1 MKTRLNKAIV
11 VIPFALTMIV
21 PSISPI
27 YANDGMEQPQTQQQ
41 SNVNYEYN
49 VSFDTSGIAVD
60 DDSMPDAMNGLT
72 MGTIEVP
79 YDTPTAAGYT
89 FQGWST
95 DADVSKGTIYQ
106 PGQYITVDPD
116 NSTFTLYAVWDT
128 NAPAKSKTKD
138 STDDSENYS
147 YDINYIENNFAATGM
162 PKEQKGKINDTD
174 NTVSLS
180 SKTPKFD
187 GYTFQGWTTT
197 EGSSTVEYAPGQT
210 IAITQDTT
218 LNLYAVWTQNAPTT
232 DTYKFV
238 INYDASGI
246 AANNMPAQQSGST
259 DDMTNMISLSD
270 QVPTAAGFTFQGWSA
285 TQNGTTVDYAPGT
298 TIAINQDTT
307 LNLYAVWTKDA
318 PKQQVNEI
326 NYNIYF
332 NSNIKVE
339 KGMPERMSGVLQ
351 ESQGNKVTLP
361 TTTPVATGY
370 TFVGWTTDK
379 NGTKVEYKAG
389 DAIAFKTGTS
399 EVQNVQLYALWQK
412 ADGTSKA
419 STVQTGTETNLGIYA
434 GVTGVAAALLA
445 AIGLKKKFN
454 K

>member
-49 VSFDTSGIAVD
+49 VSFDTSGIAAD
-60 DDSMPDAMNGLT
+60 NMPDAMSGYT
-72 MGTIEVP
+72 MGSINVP
-79 YDTPTAAGYT
+79 YETPTAAGYT

-95 DADVSKGTIYQ
+95 DKDVSKGSIYQ
-106 PGQYITVDPD
+106 PGQTITVDQSNP
-116 NSTFTLYAVWDT
+116 TFTLYAVWNT
-128 NAPAKSKTKD
+128 NAPAD
-138 STDDSENYS
+138 
-147 YDINYIENNFAATGM
+147 A
-162 PKEQKGKINDTD
+162 
-174 NTVSLS
+174 
-180 SKTPKFD
+180 
-187 GYTFQGWTTT
+187 QG
-197 EGSSTVEYAPGQT
+197 
-210 IAITQDTT
+210 
-218 LNLYAVWTQNAPTT
+218 
-232 DTYKFV
+232 YKFV
-238 INYDASGI
+238 INYDASGVSTTS
-246 AANNMPAQQSGST
+246 MPAQQSGTTNET
-259 DDMTNMISLSD
+259 DNTISLSS
-270 QVPTAAGFTFQGWSA
+270 QAPTAAGFTFQGWSA
-285 TQNGTTVDYAPGT
+285 TQNGTTVDYAPGA